1 VLATGRPSMTASR
14 VRGKTNPTRWVSG
27 CRFEGNEHEASDT
40 DRARSRPSRLFPH
53 LYNIAQT
60 SLGFDLYH
68 RAVSMMQNT
77 SNQLWRLE
85 ANNPTTGTDWRF
97 LWAFDRAEEAAYLQ
111 LIADLDRINRP
122 VQLRI
127 VRDTGCDGQ

>member
-1 VLATGRPSMTASR
+1 VVPEVLATGRLSMTPLR
-14 VRGKTNPTRWVSG
+14 VRGKTNPTRRMS
-27 CRFEGNEHEASDT
+27 ALSL
-40 DRARSRPSRLFPH
+40 RALSLAQATPIAAPLKAIRLFLR

-60 SLGFDLYH
+60 SEAIDLYD

-77 SNQLWRLE
+77 SKELWRLE
-85 ANNPTTGTDWRF
+85 ANNPTTGPDWRF

-111 LIADLDRINRP
+111 LIAVLDRINRP

-127 VRDTGCDGQ
+127 VRET